1 MTDAAKRL
9 LTISITLS
17 GGPVFFLSDASYP
30 QGLKLAAIIIHVP
43 LVLGVYHVC
52 SANRKDTIEHKLT
65 FSVQT
70 RGSIMSYRGLTDRK
84 RAGT

>member
-1 MTDAAKRL
+1 
-9 LTISITLS
+9 
-17 GGPVFFLSDASYP
+17 
-30 QGLKLAAIIIHVP
+30 
-43 LVLGVYHVC
+43 VC